1 MAIEGFT
8 CMIIFKNMFSFG
20 LTFKAYDWLVA
31 NQTNATPVF
40 NPIAS
45 VQIVI
50 CLTSIPL
57 CRLTTGPVFLFAWR
71 DSNHSTLADIYG
83 KRLRSYFYRHDIL
96 ALFGVR

>member
-1 MAIEGFT
+1 VRDTGDLTIEGFT
-8 CMIIFKNMFSFG
+8 CMIIFKNLFSFG
-20 LTFKAYDWLVA
+20 LTFKAYDWLVQ

-57 CRLTTGPVFLFAWR
+57 Y
-71 DSNHSTLADIYG
+71 IYG
-83 KRLRSYFYRHDIL
+83 KRLRSYFYRHDLL
-96 ALFGVR
+96 AMFGVR